1 MEKASEA
8 MYGNF
13 YEAPWQPV
21 REGIGRVV
29 FAGAHAKGCTL
40 LSQSVRMATLCVLTR
55 TPMPSWPS
63 SCGASATTMWT
74 ASPTA

>member
-40 LSQSVRMATLCVLTR
+40 ALAECQNGNAVRPLSLIHILIFAK
-55 TPMPSWPS
+55 
-63 SCGASATTMWT
+63 T
-74 ASPTA
+74 AEHGWQRGV